1 MHPDDELPAGW
12 LTQFRRGVFSGAGL
26 LLLLTA
32 LCAVPAFLAWLVP
45 GADTSPASSA
55 VKAGALLALSAPHG
69 GLVLAGTPIT
79 LTPLLVTGALGWLV
93 AGQVRRSQSWSVALG
108 LPIGYGV
115 AAGLLADW
123 ARLGSTRAPV
133 LASSVAALV
142 FVAAVGLLVRTV
154 EVGWPRLPDR
164 ARRVCRAAG
173 VATGCYLAAGALLA
187 AGMLVLHLSD
197 AVALQRQL
205 APGAAGLPV
214 ALLGLA
220 AAGNAVLAGVG
231 YLTGPGFAIGS
242 HTSVS
247 VAAVS
252 AGPLP
257 TFPLLAAVPHGR
269 PATLTG
275 LALVLVLALLVG
287 WLVLRTLAA
296 AESCWPRLV
305 VATVT
310 AGLTGLLLAV
320 LSGLG
325 SGSLGPGTLRLVG
338 ERWWAVG
345 GSSVL
350 VVLFGAAAW
359 LVVELVRGRAAV
371 GEPARIYP
379 LPAARLELA
388 KAEQPKTQAKADQAK
403 TQAKTQA
410 TVQAKVEPA
419 GPKSGS
425 AKSGSGPDPQAE
437 RRRNAG

>member
-1 MHPDDELPAGW
+1 
-12 LTQFRRGVFSGAGL
+12 VFSGAGL

-32 LCAVPAFLAWLVP
+32 LCAVPAFVTWLVP

-93 AGQVRRSQSWSVALG
+93 AGQVRRSQSWSAALG
-108 LPIGYGV
+108 LPIGYG
-115 AAGLLADW
+115 AATALLAGW
-123 ARLGSTRAPV
+123 ARIGSTRAPV

-142 FVAAVGLLVRTV
+142 FVAAVGLLVRAV
-154 EVGWPRLPDR
+154 QVGWPRLSDR

-187 AGMLVLHLSD
+187 AGMLVGHLSD

-220 AAGNAVLAGVG
+220 ATGNAVLAGVG

-247 VAAVS
+247 VAGVS

-269 PATLTG
+269 PATLAG
-275 LALVLVLALLVG
+275 LSLVLALALLVG
-287 WLVLRTLAA
+287 WLVLRTLAP
-296 AESCWPRLV
+296 AEFWWLRLQD
-305 VATVT
+305 ATAT

-325 SGSLGPGTLRLVG
+325 SGSLGPGALQLVG

-345 GSSVL
+345 GASVL
-350 VVLFGAAAW
+350 VVLFGAASW
-359 LVVELVRGRAAV
+359 LAVELVRGR
-371 GEPARIYP
+371 
-379 LPAARLELA
+379 
-388 KAEQPKTQAKADQAK
+388 
-403 TQAKTQA
+403 
-410 TVQAKVEPA
+410 
-419 GPKSGS
+419 
-425 AKSGSGPDPQAE
+425 
-437 RRRNAG
+437 

>member
-93 AGQVRRSQSWSVALG
+93 AGQVRRSQSWSAALG
-108 LPIGYGV
+108 LPIGYGT
-115 AAGLLADW
+115 ASGLLADW
-123 ARLGSTRAPV
+123 ARIGSTRAPV

-205 APGAAGLPV
+205 SPGAAGLPV

-257 TFPLLAAVPHGR
+257 TFPLLAAVPHGQ
-269 PATLTG
+269 PATLVG

-287 WLVLRTLAA
+287 WLVLRTLAPA
-296 AESCWPRLV
+296 DTWWPRLV
-305 VATVT
+305 DASVT
-310 AGLTGLLLAV
+310 AGLTGLLLAG

-325 SGSLGPGTLRLVG
+325 SGSLGPGALHLVG

-359 LVVELVRGRAAV
+359 LVVERVRGRSAV
-371 GEPARIYP
+371 GEPARIYE
-379 LPAARLELA
+379 LPAARTEPA
-388 KAEQPKTQAKADQAK
+388 TTEQAK
-403 TQAKTQA
+403 TEPAKTEQA
-410 TVQAKVEPA
+410 RTDRTAPA
-419 GPKSGS
+419 GASSVNPSSSAPSSSGKPS
-425 AKSGSGPDPQAE
+425 ADGAE
-437 RRRNAG
+437 RRRNVG